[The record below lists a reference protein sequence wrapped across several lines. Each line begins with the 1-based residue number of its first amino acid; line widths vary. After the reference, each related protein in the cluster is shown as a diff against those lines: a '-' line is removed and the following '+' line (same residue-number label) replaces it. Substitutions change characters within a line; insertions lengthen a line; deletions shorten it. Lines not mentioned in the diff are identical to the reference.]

1 MINRYFHY
9 KADKAYRV
17 FSYVIFQTEE
27 HKNIQYTDS
36 SYDYTLTESVLLFLC
51 LKTLHS
57 PSKSLDKANVMSFL
71 IILVPSL
78 DLLSIPLKTNSN
90 KIVFFAATFVRYEKI
105 HTGYIYSDIDT
116 DDCFS
121 TRADRY
127 SYQRHYSR
135 TDQKGIAQTKGGS
148 QKFPL

>member
-57 PSKSLDKANVMSFL
+57 PSKSLDKANVMSFDNFSAL
-71 IILVPSL
+71 FRFI
-78 DLLSIPLKTNSN
+78 
-90 KIVFFAATFVRYEKI
+90 
-105 HTGYIYSDIDT
+105 IYSIQNQ
-116 DDCFS
+116 F
-121 TRADRY
+121 
-127 SYQRHYSR
+127 
-135 TDQKGIAQTKGGS
+135 K
-148 QKFPL
+148 

>member
-9 KADKAYRV
+9 KADKVYRV

-27 HKNIQYTDS
+27 HKNIQYTDG

-51 LKTLHS
+51 LRTLHS

-78 DLLSIPLKTNSN
+78 DLLSITVKTIRD
-90 KIVFFAATFVRYEKI
+90 KIVSFAPTF
-105 HTGYIYSDIDT
+105 
-116 DDCFS
+116 
-121 TRADRY
+121 
-127 SYQRHYSR
+127 R
-135 TDQKGIAQTKGGS
+135 TT
-148 QKFPL
+148 